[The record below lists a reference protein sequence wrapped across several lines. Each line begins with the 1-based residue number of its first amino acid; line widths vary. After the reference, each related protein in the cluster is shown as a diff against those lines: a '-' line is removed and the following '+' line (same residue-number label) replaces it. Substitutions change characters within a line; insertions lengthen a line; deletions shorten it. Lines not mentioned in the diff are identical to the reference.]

1 MTLNIVNLTKER
13 AWVCVLGGGGGA
25 REGESTPFMKSLL
38 DVLVPPPPPPPPSQI
53 QFLAHNAT
61 QSRGVTKNVVLVGT
75 IIMLVASVRR
85 MFC

>member
-1 MTLNIVNLTKER
+1 MDDLKHSKSDQGEGMGVCAGGRGRGKRGRVNSLHDEP
-13 AWVCVLGGGGGA
+13 VGCLG
-25 REGESTPFMKSLL
+25 T
-38 DVLVPPPPPPPPSQI
+38 PPPPSQI